1 MAGFGMPK
9 NDKKGHGRFKP
20 KLIGSVIGTI
30 VFIAIG
36 MNSAIKVITGN
47 EDIVEGVAYN
57 LQGDYI
63 LMVFGFGFA
72 VGFAYWGI
80 ANFLE
85 RKKIKAERQKKKS
98 DKSNQ
103 HKKRSKEK

>member
-1 MAGFGMPK
+1 MPK
-9 NDKKGHGRFKP
+9 KDKKGHGKFKP

-36 MNSAIKVITGN
+36 MNSAIKVLTGN
-47 EDIVEGVAYN
+47 EDVVEGVAYN

-80 ANFLE
+80 ANMLE
-85 RKKIKAERQKKKS
+85 RKKVKADRQKKKEG
-98 DKSNQ
+98 KSNQ
-103 HKKRSKEK
+103 HKKKGDKRS